1 MKHLFIAFL
10 SLLCLYCSFMMGYTF
25 HKNETEENLHQAIQ
39 INTEQIKNIAVA
51 ASTQSNNSE
60 IIIQILNLI
69 EDKPI
74 KEVSAYP
81 LPIEFLN
88 EIDNSEVELSFK
100 QLTADQY
107 EVMFGIGALN
117 GGSLFQGEALYNI
130 FNKLKE
136 KKISGLTNITE

>member
-1 MKHLFIAFL
+1 
-10 SLLCLYCSFMMGYTF
+10 MMGYTL
-25 HKNETEENLHQAIQ
+25 HKNQTEEELHKAIQ
-39 INTEQIKNIAVA
+39 LNTEQIKNIAVA

-69 EDKPI
+69 QDKPA

-81 LPIEFLN
+81 LPVKFLN

-130 FNKLKE
+130 LNKLKE
-136 KKISGLTNITE
+136 KNKTNEFSQAN

>member
-1 MKHLFIAFL
+1 MRFFWTSVLIITL
-10 SLLCLYCSFMMGYTF
+10 SADFMCGYTL
-25 HKNETEENLHQAIQ
+25 HKNQTEDELHKAIQ
-39 INTEQIKNIAVA
+39 LNTEQIKNIAVA

-69 EDKPI
+69 DGKPI

-81 LPIEFLN
+81 LPLDFLN
-88 EIDNSEVELSFK
+88 EIDNSEVELTFE

-107 EVMFGIGALN
+107 EVMFGVGALN
-117 GGSLFQGEALYNI
+117 GGSLFQGEALFNI

-136 KKISGLTNITE
+136 KKISELTNVTE